1 MKKQYLL
8 FVALLLVVIIVP
20 FYNYVNAETQMS
32 PKKEKLSKN
41 NPYAQVP
48 MLSNVKQKSSNQLE
62 ISFDQAVDVVSGT
75 KATNYWIQAT
85 TDVKPSGIATMGK
98 KDQVSAS
105 NSLTADKVK
114 IEPVSGT
121 NNSFKLTFKGKIQ
134 PKKQYK
140 LIVCYVIA
148 PGGAP
153 YNGDNGM
160 QVFTGK

>member
-1 MKKQYLL
+1 MKKLYLL
-8 FVALLLVVIIVP
+8 FVAILLVAINVP
-20 FYNYVNAETQMS
+20 SYNYVNAEAQMS
-32 PKKEKLSKN
+32 PKKDKLTKN
-41 NPYAQVP
+41 SANAQVP
-48 MLSNVKQKSSNQLE
+48 MLSNVTQKSSNQLE
-62 ISFDQAVDVVSGT
+62 ISFDQAVDVNSGT

-98 KDQVSAS
+98 NDQVNAS
-105 NSLTADKVK
+105 NSLSADKVK
-114 IEPVSGT
+114 IEPLSGT
-121 NNSFKLTFKGKIQ
+121 NNSFKLTFKDKIQ